1 MPFQVGVILP
11 SGETDNQAVQHCGHE
26 YKLQNRQIEV
36 LISSLALSIW
46 VAGDRGFN
54 LSGTVFPFAK

>member
-11 SGETDNQAVQHCGHE
+11 SEETDNQAVQHCGHE
-26 YKLQNRQIEV
+26 YRLQNKQIEV

-46 VAGDRGFN
+46 VAGDR
-54 LSGTVFPFAK
+54 